1 MELANHGIVVEKPQD
16 AIRDT
21 YTLEFLTVE
30 DTQLKDE
37 NDLEKRII
45 RNLET
50 FLLELGKG
58 FTFVKEQYPMRVN
71 NSTFKCDLVFYHRI

>member
-1 MELANHGIVVEKPQD
+1 MVEKPQD